1 MRGSAWNE
9 VDHTVDHISSF
20 YFYALF
26 YYVIYRI
33 LIFQMSLLSDW
44 TSIHVLHNI
53 QIQSPEVYI
62 PQITPVF
69 FPSRQFL
76 VQVFFP

>member
-53 QIQSPEVYI
+53 QIQSLNRWLQLLPRKL
-62 PQITPVF
+62 ITWRI
-69 FPSRQFL
+69 SSSTAGIS
-76 VQVFFP
+76 